1 MMMMMMISMVITSSK
16 GPLMVM
22 CGDGSGRTGT
32 LIAIYKLW
40 LDLEDSDCGSLAL
53 LPTGKWGNQSCG
65 IFIQISF
72 GLEEAKKRTGSK
84 LWSIHDHCSM
94 SQVTNIMLD
103 VD

>member
-1 MMMMMMISMVITSSK
+1 MAQNDTKRHKMMISMVITSSK

-53 LPTGKWGNQSCG
+53 LPTGKWGNQSRL
-65 IFIQISF
+65 FSF
-72 GLEEAKKRTGSK
+72 KSVLALRRQRRGLVQNFGQYMIIAQCLR
-84 LWSIHDHCSM
+84 
-94 SQVTNIMLD
+94 
-103 VD
+103 

>member
-1 MMMMMMISMVITSSK
+1 MAQNDTKCHKMMISMVIRSSK

-53 LPTGKWGNQSCG
+53 LPTGKWGNRSRL
-65 IFIQISF
+65 FSF
-72 GLEEAKKRTGSK
+72 KPVLALRRQRRGLVQNFGQYMIIAQCLR
-84 LWSIHDHCSM
+84 
-94 SQVTNIMLD
+94 
-103 VD
+103 